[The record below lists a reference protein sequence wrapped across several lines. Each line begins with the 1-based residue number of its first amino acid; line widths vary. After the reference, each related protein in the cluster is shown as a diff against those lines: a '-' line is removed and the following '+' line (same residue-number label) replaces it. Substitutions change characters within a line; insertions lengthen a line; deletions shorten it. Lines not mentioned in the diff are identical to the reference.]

1 MRPETKK
8 KALKTAQSALIFFFS
23 ALILHLYG
31 ILPVE
36 WMYGIIFFLTV
47 LCYFDPPL
55 SLVFSLWG
63 AGFILFSCSAINTAA
78 AFSPLSSIPIFYFI
92 FLLFISAAYVALKFE
107 PEIRERLFFTL
118 LLIFVIPA
126 ACIAD
131 RMFLSKT
138 PLGTLL
144 VAPLFLLLPALF
156 TAPLEA
162 FYAGFFGAVLTAIL
176 SRSFCLSSLG
186 LFISSAQQCDPLLVK
201 NAGTVFHAKD
211 FFALIFTSPLLK
223 TLDAYVKYFFSS
235 FHILFQCAAWGISCY
250 LTSFLSKPSFPGRL
264 LAFSI
269 GALALLAA
277 FFMSNFLTLKLYPQ
291 GANFILLLFAPAFL
305 IFYIED
311 TLTKKPSRSVSDRNS
326 ERTQHSQA
334 NKQAVTPATKSA
346 SGMSRFNL
354 VEPDA
359 SDNQPVL
366 ETTASAPKKVLKQT
380 LDDTKNKL
388 QRDPENLEL
397 LFILGKTQ
405 YNLGEFSGAR
415 KTFTK
420 LIALKQDH
428 EEAHT
433 YLSMIQYDEKR
444 SKKD

>member
-1 MRPETKK
+1 MRPETKN

-23 ALILHLYG
+23 AVILHLSG

-63 AGFILFSCSAINTAA
+63 AGFILFSCSAINTASA
-78 AFSPLSSIPIFYFI
+78 ISPLSSIPVFYFI
-92 FLLFISAAYVALKFE
+92 FLLFISAAYAALKFE
-107 PEIRERLFFTL
+107 PEIRERLFFPL

-144 VAPLFLLLPALF
+144 VAPLFLLLSALF
-156 TAPLEA
+156 VAPLEA

-176 SRSFCLSSLG
+176 SRSFCLLSLG
-186 LFISSAQQCDPLLVK
+186 MFIGAAQQCDPLLVK
-201 NAGTVFHAKD
+201 NAGTVFHGKD

-250 LTSFLSKPSFPGRL
+250 LTSFLSKPSFSGRL
-264 LAFSI
+264 LAFSTGSI
-269 GALALLAA
+269 ALLAA
-277 FFMSNFLTLKLYPQ
+277 FFTSNFLTLKLYPQ

-311 TLTKKPSRSVSDRNS
+311 TIMKKSSRSTADRNP

-334 NKQAVTPATKSA
+334 NTPAPKNA

-359 SDNQPVL
+359 ADNQTMPQ
-366 ETTASAPKKVLKQT
+366 TTTSTPKKLLKQT
-380 LDDTKNKL
+380 LEETKSKL
-388 QRDPENLEL
+388 RNEPENPEL

-444 SKKD
+444 SKKN